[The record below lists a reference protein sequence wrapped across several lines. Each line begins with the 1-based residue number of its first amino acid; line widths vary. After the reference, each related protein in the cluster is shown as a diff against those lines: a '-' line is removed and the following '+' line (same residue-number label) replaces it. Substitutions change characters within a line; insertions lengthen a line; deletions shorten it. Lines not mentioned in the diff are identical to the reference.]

1 MPLFT
6 TATSVAAVGSVTAI
20 ILRRRI
26 SRKWISFRDNQTD
39 LTNKT
44 IVITGGNVGLGYEAA
59 KDFSRRNG
67 NVVIACRNVGKGK
80 EAAKL
85 ITSSTGKDN
94 IECLELDLASLAS
107 VRKFISKLQ
116 SEPKFSSIHALVCNA
131 GVWIPPPKDEDE
143 NDSITTTTT
152 TKTKTTDGF
161 EMHFGVNHLSHFL
174 LARSL
179 QDQLARSGDGRIV
192 FVASSLMKSG
202 QIDME
207 SKDFVHNMRKKKEEP
222 GKKSRSFAPTAYCD
236 TKLMNVLTCKHLS
249 TILPPS
255 ITTYS
260 VCPGFCRTSLGRNVS
275 FSFPKKVLIA
285 PLMLMIQ
292 RTSNQGAQNII
303 HATIED
309 KEKLQSGMMYRDG
322 EIGTEHM
329 EYADSLGE
337 DLAEKLFNLSEQL
350 LTRDDDDD
358 NSRD

>member
-1 MPLFT
+1 M
-6 TATSVAAVGSVTAI
+6 
-20 ILRRRI
+20 
-26 SRKWISFRDNQTD
+26 
-39 LTNKT
+39 
-44 IVITGGNVGLGYEAA
+44 GLGYEVA

-80 EAAKL
+80 EAAKS

-94 IECLELDLASLAS
+94 VECLELDLASLAS
-107 VRKFISKLQ
+107 VRDFISKMQ

-131 GVWIPPPKDEDE
+131 GVWIPSPKDEKD
-143 NDSITTTTT
+143 ITKTT
-152 TKTKTTDGF
+152 TKDGF

-202 QIDME
+202 KIDME
-207 SKDFVHNMRKKKEEP
+207 SKDFVHNMRKEKEEP

-249 TILPPS
+249 KILPPS

-275 FSFPKKVLIA
+275 FSFPKKLLVA

-292 RTSNQGAQNII
+292 RTSTQGAQNII

-309 KEKLQSGMMYRDG
+309 KDKLQSGMMYRDG

-329 EYADSLGE
+329 EYANSLGE
-337 DLAEKLFNLSEQL
+337 DLPEKLFNLSDQL
-350 LTRDDDDD
+350 LNKD
-358 NSRD
+358 SRD